1 VRHCTD
7 DHLRQTVEMAS
18 NSSANPS
25 ATLAVISDHVD
36 RYHEQVGDLLPQ
48 YQVTDQADMV
58 NALVEAERALRTAA
72 RLVRKAAKLA
82 AQQNHRN

>member
-7 DHLRQTVEMAS
+7 AHLRQTVEMPS
-18 NSSANPS
+18 NPS

-36 RYHEQVGDLLPQ
+36 RYHEQIGDLLPQ
-48 YQVTDQADMV
+48 YQTTDQADMI

-82 AQQNHRN
+82 AQQTKGH